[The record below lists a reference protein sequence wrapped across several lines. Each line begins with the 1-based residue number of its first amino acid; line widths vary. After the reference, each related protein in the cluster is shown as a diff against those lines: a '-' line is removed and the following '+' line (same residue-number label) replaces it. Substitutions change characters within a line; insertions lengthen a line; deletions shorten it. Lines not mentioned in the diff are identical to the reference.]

1 MSKVL
6 EMIKRILKVRLKQL
20 RPCVVFL
27 TPFALCNCSTV
38 HESGMDKLFEVY
50 IGDSVPGAAV
60 MVIKKGRPIITKTY
74 GMANVEDRI
83 PVTPQSNFRLA
94 SVTKQFTAMAIM
106 QLQERGALAY
116 TTTLQEIFPEFPDY
130 GKNITVQNLL
140 QHTSGLIAY
149 EDLIPD
155 STTVQ
160 VLDKDVLQMMIKAD
174 STYFT
179 PGTAFRY
186 SNSGYAV
193 LAMVIEKI
201 SGKSFGAFLRDNIF
215 LPLGMDNTIALEHGI
230 SQVAD
235 RAYGYSVHSDSV
247 EFTDQSVTS
256 AVLGDGGVYS
266 SIEDLYK
273 WDQALYTSK
282 LVSFETMKLALTPE
296 LATNGPDSTGYGF
309 GWYIDEYKGRMR
321 ARHGG
326 STRGF
331 RNVIQRFPHDEFT
344 VIILT
349 NRSEPGVES
358 LAEELVD
365 LYLFE

>member
-1 MSKVL
+1 M
-6 EMIKRILKVRLKQL
+6 
-20 RPCVVFL
+20 
-27 TPFALCNCSTV
+27 
-38 HESGMDKLFEVY
+38 LFEAY
-50 IGDSVPGAAV
+50 SGDSVPGAAV
-60 MVIKKGRPIITKTY
+60 MVIKKGRPILTKTY

-130 GKNITVQNLL
+130 GKNISVQNLL
-140 QHTSGLIAY
+140 QHTSGLIDY

-155 STTVQ
+155 STTIQ
-160 VLDKDVLQMMIKAD
+160 VLDKDVLRMMTKAD

-186 SNSGYAV
+186 SNSGYAA

-201 SGKSFGAFLRDNIF
+201 SGKSFAAFLRDNIF
-215 LPLGMDNTIALEHGI
+215 LPLGMDHTIALEHGI

-256 AVLGDGGVYS
+256 AVLGDGGIYS

-282 LVSFETMKLALTPE
+282 LVSFETMKLTLTPE
-296 LATNGPDSTGYGF
+296 LATNQPDGTGYGF

-326 STRGF
+326 STCGF
-331 RNVIQRFPHDEFT
+331 RNEIQRFPHDEFT

-349 NRSEPGVES
+349 NRSEPEVES
-358 LAEELVD
+358 LAEKLVD

>member
-1 MSKVL
+1 MSKIFK
-6 EMIKRILKVRLKQL
+6 MTKRISKVRQKQIW
-20 RPCVVFL
+20 PCVVL
-27 TPFALCNCSTV
+27 LISFAVYNCSMAQ
-38 HESGMDKLFEVY
+38 ESKMDKLFETY
-50 IGDSVPGAAV
+50 TGDSIPGAAV

-74 GMANVEDRI
+74 GMANLEDGV
-83 PVTPQSNFRLA
+83 PVTPQTNFRLA
-94 SVTKQFTAMAIM
+94 SVTKQFTALAIM
-106 QLQERGALAY
+106 QLQQRGALAY
-116 TTTLQEIFPEFPDY
+116 TTTLKEIFPEFPDY

-155 STTVQ
+155 SATVQ
-160 VLDKDVLQMMIKAD
+160 VLDKDVLQMMMEVD

-186 SNSGYAV
+186 SNSGFAV

-201 SGKSFGAFLRDNIF
+201 SGKSFAAFLRDNIF
-215 LPLGMDNTIALEHGI
+215 LPLGMNNTIALEHGI
-230 SQVAD
+230 SEVAN
-235 RAYGYSVHSDSV
+235 RAYGYTVHSDSV

-256 AVLGDGGVYS
+256 AVLGDGGIYS

-273 WDQALYTSK
+273 WDQALYTNK
-282 LVSFETMKLALTPE
+282 LISFETTKLALTPG
-296 LATNGPDSTGYGF
+296 LATHRPDGTGYGF
-309 GWYIDEYKGRMR
+309 GWYIGEYKDHMT
-321 ARHGG
+321 AWHGG
-326 STRGF
+326 STCGF

-349 NRSEPGVES
+349 NRREPSVES
-358 LAEELVD
+358 LAEKLAD

>member
-1 MSKVL
+1 
-6 EMIKRILKVRLKQL
+6 
-20 RPCVVFL
+20 
-27 TPFALCNCSTV
+27 
-38 HESGMDKLFEVY
+38 
-50 IGDSVPGAAV
+50 
-60 MVIKKGRPIITKTY
+60 
-74 GMANVEDRI
+74 
-83 PVTPQSNFRLA
+83 
-94 SVTKQFTAMAIM
+94 
-106 QLQERGALAY
+106 
-116 TTTLQEIFPEFPDY
+116 
-130 GKNITVQNLL
+130 
-140 QHTSGLIAY
+140 
-149 EDLIPD
+149 
-155 STTVQ
+155 
-160 VLDKDVLQMMIKAD
+160 
-174 STYFT
+174 
-179 PGTAFRY
+179 
-186 SNSGYAV
+186 
-193 LAMVIEKI
+193 
-201 SGKSFGAFLRDNIF
+201 
-215 LPLGMDNTIALEHGI
+215 MDNTIALEHGI

-296 LATNGPDSTGYGF
+296 LATHGPDGTGYGF

-358 LAEELVD
+358 LAEVLVD
-365 LYLFE
+365 LYFFE